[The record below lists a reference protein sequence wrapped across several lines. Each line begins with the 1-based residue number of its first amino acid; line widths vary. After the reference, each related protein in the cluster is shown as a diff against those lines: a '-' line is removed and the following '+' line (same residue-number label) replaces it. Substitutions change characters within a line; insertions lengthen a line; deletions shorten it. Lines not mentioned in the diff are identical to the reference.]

1 LTGEKAMLTAIWVA
15 AALGVWSPDA
25 DAFGPGDETIS
36 MPLQLAEKKKLTA
49 QEKEAKKLLLEQKMM
64 LLESYLSSNRVKAIE
79 NGNDQTAKDQLA
91 SVREQKSEARA
102 ALDAGRLEK
111 AEPALDSAFKLMAAT
126 AASGTKDAKTEE
138 AKAEKKY
145 PKIRSRVESYLSGLK
160 GLEQEQGEVQQD
172 LFVSLAVQDK
182 LALAEK
188 AAKQNKYVKANGIL
202 EEAHDTAV
210 RAIAEMRAGQ
220 TLFMS
225 LSFSSPREESDHE
238 ARRHESYRLLLDI
251 ARQDQVGMTSG
262 VVSAIG
268 RFEKKSQKFEK
279 MAEDFAAD
287 GNYNDA
293 IPAMEEATRN
303 LVRAL
308 QATGLPIPE

>member
-1 LTGEKAMLTAIWVA
+1 MLTAIWVA
-15 AALGVWSPDA
+15 AALGAWSPGA
-25 DAFGPGDETIS
+25 DTAIGSENEATS
-36 MPLQLAEKKKLTA
+36 APLQLAEKKKLTA

-64 LLESYLSSNRVKAIE
+64 LLETYLSAERVKAIE
-79 NGNDQTAKDQLA
+79 AGGDQNAKDQLA
-91 SVREQKSEARA
+91 SARQQRQEARTA
-102 ALDAGRLEK
+102 LEKGRLEEAETALDA
-111 AEPALDSAFKLMAAT
+111 AFKLMAT
-126 AASGTKDAKTEE
+126 SAASGPKDEKSEE

-160 GLEQEQGEVQQD
+160 GLEQEQDDIKQD
-172 LFVSLAVQDK
+172 LIVSLAVQNK

-188 AAKQNKYVKANGIL
+188 AAAQKRFVKANGIL

-210 RAIAEMRAGQ
+210 RAIAEMRSGQ

-225 LSFSSPREESDHE
+225 LSFSSPQEEYDYE
-238 ARRHESYRLLLDI
+238 ARRHESYVLLLDI
-251 ARQDQVGMTSG
+251 ARQDEVGMTPA

-268 RFEKKSQKFEK
+268 RFEKKSQKFEDLAK
-279 MAEDFAAD
+279 SFAED